1 MLENEVVSSITFS
14 LKWCS
19 WDIMICHGVEVA
31 RPSQNFTALLV
42 VFRMHKRLF
51 VVFVF
56 VFFVCPTPA
65 QGTEILQSAIPPE
78 QAVDRTF
85 SDLSTLGGCQKEE
98 GEDFCLLLTS
108 TVYSG

>member
-1 MLENEVVSSITFS
+1 M
-14 LKWCS
+14 
-19 WDIMICHGVEVA
+19 A
-31 RPSQNFTALLV
+31 RQCRFG
-42 VFRMHKRLF
+42 
-51 VVFVF
+51 
-56 VFFVCPTPA
+56 VFFPIVSLA
-65 QGTEILQSAIPPE
+65 QGTEILQSTIPPE

>member
-1 MLENEVVSSITFS
+1 MVFLGYNDLSRRGRSETIAKFRGSAGCFWDAQKVVCGF
-14 LKWCS
+14 C
-19 WDIMICHGVEVA
+19 
-31 RPSQNFTALLV
+31 
-42 VFRMHKRLF
+42 FR
-51 VVFVF
+51 
-56 VFFVCPTPA
+56 FFFCPTPA

-108 TVYSG
+108 TVYSVAQSAR

>member
-1 MLENEVVSSITFS
+1 VLENEFVSSITFS

-31 RPSQNFTALLV
+31 RQSQNFAALLV
-42 VFRMHKRLF
+42 VFMMHGGCLWFLF
-51 VVFVF
+51 L
-56 VFFVCPTPA
+56 FFCLPTPA

-85 SDLSTLGGCQKEE
+85 SDLSTLGGCQK
-98 GEDFCLLLTS
+98 G
-108 TVYSG
+108 GR